1 MTYAT
6 MIEDLAPP
14 GHDPRHIEAIMRMRN
29 PTLDG
34 LLPGEFRKEVS
45 VAVACIVK
53 LGTIKAEEIAQSLG
67 FINSDDNKNPRSQSQ
82 AAPEESCL

>member
-1 MTYAT
+1 MTHAT
-6 MIEDLAPP
+6 MIENLAPS
-14 GHDPRHIEAIMRMRN
+14 GHDPRHIEAIMRLRN

-34 LLPGEFRKEVS
+34 LSPGEFRKEVS

-67 FINSDDNKNPRSQSQ
+67 LARRQVGFGTHLEACARRRPSND
-82 AAPEESCL
+82 

>member
-6 MIEDLAPP
+6 MIEDLATPDY
-14 GHDPRHIEAIMRMRN
+14 DPRHIEAMIRLRN

-34 LLPGEFRKEVS
+34 LSPGEFRKEVS

-53 LGTIKAEEIAQSLG
+53 LGTVKTEEIARALG
-67 FINSDDNKNPRSQSQ
+67 INSCDN
-82 AAPEESCL
+82 EETPVRKRALAE